1 MKKFLCVFAGAL
13 LWAGLARGDE
23 PTGGDSAED
32 AAYTLRYRFHA
43 GETLRS
49 EVVHQVTVETRIR
62 GTTQV
67 AKTRSAAVKVWKIQD
82 VAENG
87 HVTFEHSVA
96 HVDMWQ
102 SVSGR
107 QVIRYDSRQGQPP
120 PPGYEAVAES
130 IGVPLST
137 VTIDTSGRVVERKDN
152 RPQFNP
158 GIGEL
163 TVPLPRDPVKVGQQW
178 SEPDEVRIHLPG
190 EPQQRIKTRQLFTL
204 RSVKTGIAT
213 IEVKTEVLTPLDDPA
228 VEAQLVQRL
237 QEGTVKFDLDAGRL
251 VARQMDMDKTVVG
264 FNGADSQMEY
274 LARFSEQTLEGEVD
288 SAAPEEPPAQAAENA
303 KPVQGPEVRR

>member
-1 MKKFLCVFAGAL
+1 MKTLLCGIAAAL
-13 LWAGLARGDE
+13 LWAGLAYGDE
-23 PTGGDSAED
+23 PAGGEPAED
-32 AAYTLRYRFHA
+32 AAYTLRYRFDA

-49 EVVHQVTVETRIR
+49 EVVHLVTVETRIR

-82 VAENG
+82 VADNG

-96 HVDMWQ
+96 YVDMWQ
-102 SVSGR
+102 SVTGR
-107 QVIRYDSRQGQPP
+107 QVIRYDSRQDQQP

-137 VTIDTSGRVVERKDN
+137 VTIDSSGRVVERKDN

-163 TVPLPRDPVKVGQQW
+163 TVPLPKEPVKVGQQW

-213 IEVKTEVLTPLDDPA
+213 IEVKTEVLTPLTDPA

-251 VARQMDMDKTVVG
+251 VARQMDMDRTVVG

-274 LARFSEQTLEGEVD
+274 LARFSEQAIEGGEE
-288 SAAPEEPPAQAAENA
+288 STAPAEPPAKAAENSQ
-303 KPVQGPEVRR
+303 PVLGPDLRR